1 MKKFFLLPLLL
12 LLTSCDF
19 TGLRG
24 NGNIVTE
31 QRTVTDFTNIS
42 AGGAFRIEWKSGAPS
57 CAVTTDSNLLPFVK
71 VKNDGAFLRL
81 STERSLN
88 PRHGIVVVVTS
99 PKLEG
104 AKFSGATR
112 FTAHQVKGEKFFLST
127 SGATRV
133 ELDGAVDDLT
143 ASMSGA
149 SRLTA
154 SAFPTKRTEL
164 SITGAGRAE
173 VFATEELKASISGA
187 GKVIYSGNPRSIKR
201 DISGAGSIRAAE

>member
-1 MKKFFLLPLLL
+1 MKKLLLLPLLFL
-12 LLTSCDF
+12 ASCDV

-24 NGNIVTE
+24 NGNLVTE
-31 QRTVTDFTNIS
+31 QRAVTEFSNIS
-42 AGGAFRIEWKSGAPS
+42 AGGIFRIEWKSGPPS
-57 CAVTTDSNLLPFVK
+57 CTVTTDSNLLPYVT

-88 PRHGIVVVVTS
+88 PHRNISVVVTS
-99 PKLEG
+99 AKLEG
-104 AKFSGATR
+104 VKLSGATR

-127 SGATRV
+127 SGASRV

-164 SITGAGRAE
+164 SIAGAGRAE
-173 VFATEELKASISGA
+173 VFVTEELKASIAGA
-187 GKVIYSGNPRSIKR
+187 GKVLYRGNPRRVQR
-201 DISGAGSIRAAE
+201 DISGAGSIKPAE